1 MKSTQNEAKELLDK
15 QISTD
20 SLTEMNDQISTR
32 MNDFVTT
39 KFEAPIKNFAND
51 FSLKAVYEPVS
62 EPLV

>member
-1 MKSTQNEAKELLDK
+1 
-15 QISTD
+15 
-20 SLTEMNDQISTR
+20 MNDQISTR